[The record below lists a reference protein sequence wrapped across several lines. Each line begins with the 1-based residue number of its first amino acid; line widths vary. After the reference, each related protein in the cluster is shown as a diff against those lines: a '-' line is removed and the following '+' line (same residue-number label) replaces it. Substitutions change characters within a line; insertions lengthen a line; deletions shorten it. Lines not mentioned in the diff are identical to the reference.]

1 MKSFISFF
9 LLFFLV
15 FVSCE
20 TKTKQTDVDIIV
32 KDSIVD
38 TQFNNNKG
46 LKVKLNSL
54 SEKELSKWK
63 EYNDVTEFI
72 QKYYQIS
79 NEEAL
84 SNIKELSELATYL
97 KDSIRDKR
105 LKSAPVKSRINVFY
119 NECKRLDDMSNISA
133 IESEEVSTEIRK
145 VLESYASLN
154 TKLNSVYQ
162 VRNLENELELDPD
175 FEKILNDST
184 HVKIIKEENEGA
196 SEIMKRAKQRKRIKL
211 PNEFGLSEKI
221 NEKIHKKKT
230 KK

>member
-1 MKSFISFF
+1 MKLFISFF
-9 LLFFLV
+9 LFFFLV
-15 FVSCE
+15 FLSCDTN
-20 TKTKQTDVDIIV
+20 TKKKDENAIT

-38 TQFNNNKG
+38 TRFNNNKN
-46 LKVKLNSL
+46 LKVKLNSI
-54 SEKELSKWK
+54 SKKELLKWK
-63 EYNDVTEFI
+63 EYKDITEFI
-72 QKYYQIS
+72 EKYYQIS

-105 LKSAPVKSRINVFY
+105 LQSSQVKSRINVFY
-119 NECKRLDDMSNISA
+119 NECKRLDDMSNIPA
-133 IESEEVSTEIRK
+133 IQSDEVSKEIKK

-154 TKLNSVYQ
+154 AKLNSVYQ

-184 HVKIIKEENEGA
+184 HTKKIKEENKGA
-196 SEIMKRAKQRKRIKL
+196 SEIMKRAKIKKRIKMPKEL
-211 PNEFGLSEKI
+211 GISKKI
-221 NEKIHKKKT
+221 KQNILKKKT